1 MAWWRNSWSIE
12 VFLANTSTRQ
22 YAAGFRFEFSLFAI
36 RICFEFRASARPG
49 ATYLVQIA
57 GLGTWSFY
65 NVNKNL
71 IPNGLGQGFRIFGDK
86 LYIALFTYEFE
97 KCCCLIVPADMLSY
111 LIKRL
116 FSTIP
121 VLIGISLLLF
131 FMLRL
136 LPGDPAQVLA
146 GQMAT
151 PAEIENI
158 RQQLGLDR
166 PIYEQYANYLS
177 RLVRFDLGR
186 SARTQNPVTQEIWA
200 RLPNTL
206 LLAVVAI
213 LLACLFGIPAGIIS
227 AVKPYSWIDYLVTTS
242 ALFGMSMP
250 VFWLGLMLVVLFSVI
265 LKWLPAG
272 GTGSWQHVILPSITL
287 AAFVVAFIARMTR
300 STMLETLSQDFT
312 TTARSKGLQERV
324 VVIKHAFKN
333 AMIPIITVVGLQ
345 FGLLLGG
352 AVLTETVFAWPGL
365 GRLIVDSILA
375 RDYPVIQGTI
385 LIFGLLYIMVNLA
398 VDLIYAL
405 VDPRIRY
412 D

>member
-1 MAWWRNSWSIE
+1 
-12 VFLANTSTRQ
+12 
-22 YAAGFRFEFSLFAI
+22 
-36 RICFEFRASARPG
+36 
-49 ATYLVQIA
+49 
-57 GLGTWSFY
+57 
-65 NVNKNL
+65 
-71 IPNGLGQGFRIFGDK
+71 
-86 LYIALFTYEFE
+86 
-97 KCCCLIVPADMLSY
+97 MLNY

-116 FSTIP
+116 LSTIP
-121 VLIGISLLLF
+121 VLLGISLLLF

-151 PAEIENI
+151 PQEIENI
-158 RQQLGLDR
+158 RHQLGLDR
-166 PIYEQYANYLS
+166 PIYEQYAAYLS
-177 RLVRFDLGR
+177 RLARFDLGR

-200 RLPNTL
+200 RLPNTM

-213 LLACLFGIPAGIIS
+213 SLACLFGIPAGIIS
-227 AVKPYSWIDYLVTTS
+227 AVRPYSWIDYLVTTS

-272 GTGSWQHVILPSITL
+272 GTGGWQNVILPSITL

-300 STMLETLSQDFT
+300 STMIETLSQDYT

-324 VVIKHAFKN
+324 VVIKHALKN

-385 LIFGLLYIMVNLA
+385 LIFGLLYIMVNLV

>member
-1 MAWWRNSWSIE
+1 M
-12 VFLANTSTRQ
+12 
-22 YAAGFRFEFSLFAI
+22 
-36 RICFEFRASARPG
+36 
-49 ATYLVQIA
+49 
-57 GLGTWSFY
+57 Y
-65 NVNKNL
+65 N
-71 IPNGLGQGFRIFGDK
+71 
-86 LYIALFTYEFE
+86 
-97 KCCCLIVPADMLSY
+97 Y

-116 FSTIP
+116 LSTIP

-131 FMLRL
+131 FMLRM

-151 PAEIENI
+151 PEEIENI
-158 RQQLGLDR
+158 RHQLGLDR
-166 PIYEQYANYLS
+166 PIYEQYAVYMS

-186 SARTQNPVTQEIWA
+186 SARTQNPVTVEIWA
-200 RLPNTL
+200 RLPNTM

-213 LLACLFGIPAGIIS
+213 MLACLFGIPAGIIS
-227 AVKPYSWIDYLVTTS
+227 AVRPYSWIDYLVTMS

-250 VFWLGLMLVVLFSVI
+250 VFWLGLMLVVVFAVI

-272 GTGSWQHVILPSITL
+272 GTGSWQHVILPSFTL

-312 TTARSKGLQERV
+312 TTARSKGLKEK
-324 VVIKHAFKN
+324 VVIVKHALKN
-333 AMIPIITVVGLQ
+333 ALIPIITVVGLQ
-345 FGLLLGG
+345 FGSLLAG

-365 GRLIVDSILA
+365 GRLLYDSISA
-375 RDYPVIQGTI
+375 RDYPMIQGVI
-385 LIFGLLYIMVNLA
+385 LIFGLLYIFVNLA
-398 VDLIYAL
+398 VDLIYAF

>member
-1 MAWWRNSWSIE
+1 VLN
-12 VFLANTSTRQ
+12 
-22 YAAGFRFEFSLFAI
+22 
-36 RICFEFRASARPG
+36 
-49 ATYLVQIA
+49 YL
-57 GLGTWSFY
+57 L
-65 NVNKNL
+65 
-71 IPNGLGQGFRIFGDK
+71 
-86 LYIALFTYEFE
+86 
-97 KCCCLIVPADMLSY
+97 
-111 LIKRL
+111 KRL

-121 VLIGISLLLF
+121 VLLGISLLLF

-151 PAEIENI
+151 PQEIENI

-166 PIYEQYANYLS
+166 PIYEQYAHYLS

-213 LLACLFGIPAGIIS
+213 TLACLFGIPAGIIS
-227 AVKPYSWIDYLVTTS
+227 AVRPYSWIDYLVTTS

-250 VFWLGLMLVVLFSVI
+250 VFWLGLMLVIVFSVI

-272 GTGSWQHVILPSITL
+272 GTGSWQHVILPSFTL

-300 STMLETLSQDFT
+300 STMLETLSQDYT

-324 VVIKHAFKN
+324 VVIKHALKN

-385 LIFGLLYIMVNLA
+385 LIFGLLYIMVNLV